1 MILSDDAKN
10 AMLQGFAD
18 ALNMGAN
25 AKLTIYIGAGVAAA
39 LIMPNPIEQS
49 IANGVLSFNLP
60 QKVLAT
66 LSGVPTTA
74 KLIDSTGALIAEFEV
89 GTEVVFDKPSIYTG
103 GFVSLT
109 RLVINI

>member
-10 AMLQGFAD
+10 AMLSGLAD

-25 AKLTIYIGAGVAAA
+25 SKLTIYVGTDAAA
-39 LIMPNPIEQS
+39 TLTLQNPIEKS
-49 IANGVLSFNLP
+49 IANGFLSFKLP
-60 QKVLAT
+60 QKVLAN

-74 KLIDSTGALIAEFEV
+74 KITDSTGALIAEFDV
-89 GTEVVFDKPSIYTG
+89 GTEIVFDKPSIYAG

>member
-1 MILSDDAKN
+1 MILSNNAKN
-10 AMLQGFAD
+10 SMLQGLSNI
-18 ALNMGAN
+18 LNIGAN
-25 AKLTIYIGAGVAAA
+25 SKLTIYVGADIAAT

-49 IANGVLSFNLP
+49 ITNGVLTFNLP
-60 QKVLAT
+60 PKVLAT

-74 KLIDSTGALIAEFEV
+74 KLTNSADALIAEFEV
-89 GTEVVFDKPSIYTG
+89 GTEVVFDKPSVYAG

>member
-10 AMLQGFAD
+10 AMLQGLVD
-18 ALNMGAN
+18 ALNVGAN
-25 AKLTIYIGAGVAAA
+25 AKLTIYINEVAAA
-39 LIMPNPIEQS
+39 ILTMPNPIEQS
-49 IANGVLSFNLP
+49 IANGVLTFNLP
-60 QKVLAT
+60 EKVLAT

-103 GFVSLT
+103 GSVSLT

>member
-10 AMLQGFAD
+10 AMLQGLVD
-18 ALNMGAN
+18 TLNIGAN
-25 AKLTIYIGAGVAAA
+25 STRTIYIGTDAAT
-39 LIMPNPIEQS
+39 IHVMPNPVEKS
-49 IANGVLSFNLP
+49 IANGGLSFNLP

-66 LSGVPTTA
+66 LSGTPTTA
-74 KLIDSTGALIAEFEV
+74 KLTDSTGALIAEFEV
-89 GTEVVFDKPSIYTG
+89 GTEVVFDKPSIYAG